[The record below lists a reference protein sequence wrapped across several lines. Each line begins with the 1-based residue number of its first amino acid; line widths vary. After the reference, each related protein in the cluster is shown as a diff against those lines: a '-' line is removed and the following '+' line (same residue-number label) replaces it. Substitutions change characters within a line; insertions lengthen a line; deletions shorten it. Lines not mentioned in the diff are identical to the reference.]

1 MGKTLMLT
9 LVLFVSGVCSQ
20 AGSASPSS
28 QKDKN
33 SSDLSTIQGCLKLSR
48 GQYSL
53 IEGDGTDDQLSGNA
67 KKLNPLVGHEVE
79 LTGKV
84 VIRTEDTTSVG
95 GGSSALQFPVFEVKS
110 VKPIA
115 DTCRSAA
122 H

>member
-1 MGKTLMLT
+1 MCKTLMLT
-9 LVLFVSGVCSQ
+9 LVLFISGVWSQ
-20 AGSASPSS
+20 AGLASPSPE
-28 QKDKN
+28 KGKN

-53 IEGDGTDDQLSGNA
+53 IEGDGTDDQLAGA
-67 KKLNPLVGHEVE
+67 TKKLGPLVDHEVE

-84 VIRTEDTTSVG
+84 GIRTEDTTSVG
-95 GGSSALQFPVFEVKS
+95 GGSSAIQFPVFEVRS

-115 DTCRSAA
+115 DTCKSPA